1 MKDDSSPNTALNKI
15 NHEQIRKVWHEGE
28 WYYSVVDIIAQL
40 LDHDYEQARNYWK
53 VLRHRLA
60 KEGNQTVTNCNQL
73 KLLAADGKKRL
84 TDVVTTE
91 QALRLIQSIPS
102 PKVEAMKL
110 WLASVGAERL
120 EETEDPETAVFSV
133 LDRTV
138 TRYRNQGKPDSW
150 IQARLQGIITRKQ
163 FVDAL
168 NQAVVEVL
176 NSLHYALAT
185 DEIYKGLWGRT
196 AAILRGQLSLTT
208 KDNLRDHQPELALI
222 YQRIAEAVATQK
234 LGDQQALNWVQAREI
249 VRMVA
254 ERIGR
259 QADDTSQM
267 LNTDLATGKPLLPK
281 GKTLS

>member
-1 MKDDSSPNTALNKI
+1 MARPLVLVLDGVEYPVGIVKVDRDKLYGRMEIEAFDEKGRPA
-15 NHEQIRKVWHEGE
+15 EIRV
-28 WYYSVVDIIAQL
+28 
-40 LDHDYEQARNYWK
+40 
-53 VLRHRLA
+53 
-60 KEGNQTVTNCNQL
+60 
-73 KLLAADGKKRL
+73 LAADGKKRL

-110 WLASVGAERL
+110 WLATVGAERL

-267 LNTDLATGKPLLPK
+267 LNTDLATGRPLLPK